1 MAGSDSDSTG
11 DVASPARLA
20 DRQKASAG
28 EILDA
33 AAKAFGRR
41 GYAATSIDDVADE
54 LGCTKGRI
62 YHYFRTKGEL
72 FIGIQHR
79 SLVWA
84 LEAIRPALTDPGL
97 DVSERLRL
105 MVRGHAMHMMER
117 ADYVGPAQDHTEM
130 NLAREG
136 RTKDDSVAEIVE
148 MRQEFEAA
156 FTQVVEQGIAEG
168 QFRDGDPGLLTK
180 AVLGCVNWMS
190 AWYDGDT
197 SIDLPEERKR
207 IADEFSEFAVR
218 GLIA

>member
-1 MAGSDSDSTG
+1 MAASDNGSNG

-72 FIGIQHR
+72 FIGIHHR

-84 LEAIRPALTDPGL
+84 LEAIRPALEAPDI
-97 DVSERLRL
+97 DVVERLRR

-117 ADYVGPAQDHTEM
+117 ADYMGPAQHHTEM

-136 RTKDDSVAEIVE
+136 RNKDNSVAEIFE
-148 MRQEFEAA
+148 MRREFEAA
-156 FTQVVEQGIAEG
+156 FVKVVEQGIAEG
-168 QFRDGDPGLLTK
+168 KFRDGDAGLLAK
-180 AVLGCVNWMS
+180 ALLGSVNWMS
-190 AWYDGDT
+190 VWYHPGSSMDV
-197 SIDLPEERKR
+197 PEERER

-218 GLIA
+218 GVLA